1 MATRTRK
8 FLVGLIGGMLVA
20 SIGTAAS
27 ASAFASHPETL
38 HYGIVGVFLG
48 LWIGACCM
56 SMLCQSPRSAWH
68 TLFNLAGIF
77 ALALPI
83 AWYSFAQFT
92 AAHQPDSLFAL
103 SSDTILL
110 AVTVVSIPLT
120 LLLFAVGWVIDS
132 RRA

>member
-1 MATRTRK
+1 MATRARK
-8 FLVGLIGGMLVA
+8 FFVGMIGGMFVA

-27 ASAFASHPETL
+27 ASAFASHPETF
-38 HYGIVGVFLG
+38 HYGIIGVFLG
-48 LWIGACCM
+48 LWIAACCT
-56 SMLCQSPRSAWH
+56 SMLCQSPRIAWR

-77 ALALPI
+77 ALALPL

-110 AVTVVSIPLT
+110 AVTIVSIPLT
-120 LLLFAVGWVIDS
+120 LLLFAFGWVIDS